1 MKVAAVQMDV
11 KIFETQH
18 NLARILA
25 MLEEAARAGAKIVAF
40 PECALTGYCFT
51 SREEA
56 WPLAET
62 VPGPSTEKLAEAAKR
77 LDCTAIVGMLE
88 REGAVLY
95 NSAAVVD
102 PGGIL
107 GTYRKMHLPCLG
119 IDWFNALGDKPFP
132 VFATAHGKVGVNI
145 CYDCSIPEAGRVPK
159 LKGAQLLVI
168 PTNWPVG
175 SDSWAHTPKV
185 RALENHFHVIASD
198 RVGEERGFRFS
209 GHSQIVDFMGTSI
222 SPPRTRTAWC
232 ACRERGSSTASRRA
246 ARRCTGRL
254 PRHGPVKLAGFREE
268 HLLGRPASRHHI
280 QDRRQDVQL
289 LALQGEH
296 LTIHHDIH
304 GSIEVELH
312 GPHSAPRR
320 QGMVHVRAI
329 VEHVQVSQQ
338 PEATDGPP
346 KHILDQAVGG
356 VRIGRNHH
364 RAAGKLA
371 VVESQEEA
379 RATLDLPIVIEAV
392 GEGAPV
398 KWHQAREDS
407 KEISHMTPTLELA
420 IGKRGGVRG
429 KAHAEEIDKVNH
441 SLAVSHAQHIAR
453 ARPAFEQR
461 LGGELHRALG
471 REVAQE
477 GISRAKGKHGERG
490 ALTALVFG
498 AGE

>member
-62 VPGPSTEKLAEAAKR
+62 VPGPSTEKLAEVAKR

-209 GHSQIVDFMGTSI
+209 GHSQIVDFMGKVHGEAGETEETI
-222 SPPRTRTAWC
+222 LYADLDLAAADQNRVVRLPGTWEFDRI
-232 ACRERGSSTASRRA
+232 ASRR
-246 ARRCTGRL
+246 
-254 PRHGPVKLAGFREE
+254 PEMYGP
-268 HLLGRPASRHHI
+268 I
-280 QDRRQDVQL
+280 
-289 LALQGEH
+289 
-296 LTIHHDIH
+296 T
-304 GSIEVELH
+304 
-312 GPHSAPRR
+312 APR
-320 QGMVHVRAI
+320 
-329 VEHVQVSQQ
+329 S
-338 PEATDGPP
+338 
-346 KHILDQAVGG
+346 
-356 VRIGRNHH
+356 
-364 RAAGKLA
+364 
-371 VVESQEEA
+371 S
-379 RATLDLPIVIEAV
+379 
-392 GEGAPV
+392 
-398 KWHQAREDS
+398 
-407 KEISHMTPTLELA
+407 
-420 IGKRGGVRG
+420 
-429 KAHAEEIDKVNH
+429 
-441 SLAVSHAQHIAR
+441 
-453 ARPAFEQR
+453 
-461 LGGELHRALG
+461 
-471 REVAQE
+471 
-477 GISRAKGKHGERG
+477 
-490 ALTALVFG
+490 
-498 AGE
+498 

>member
-185 RALENHFHVIASD
+185 RALENHFHVVASD

-209 GHSQIVDFMGTSI
+209 GHSQIVDFMGKVHGEAGETEETI
-222 SPPRTRTAWC
+222 LYADLDLAAADQNRVVRLPGTWEFDRI
-232 ACRERGSSTASRRA
+232 ASRR
-246 ARRCTGRL
+246 
-254 PRHGPVKLAGFREE
+254 PEMYGP
-268 HLLGRPASRHHI
+268 I
-280 QDRRQDVQL
+280 
-289 LALQGEH
+289 
-296 LTIHHDIH
+296 T
-304 GSIEVELH
+304 
-312 GPHSAPRR
+312 APR
-320 QGMVHVRAI
+320 
-329 VEHVQVSQQ
+329 S
-338 PEATDGPP
+338 
-346 KHILDQAVGG
+346 
-356 VRIGRNHH
+356 
-364 RAAGKLA
+364 
-371 VVESQEEA
+371 S
-379 RATLDLPIVIEAV
+379 
-392 GEGAPV
+392 
-398 KWHQAREDS
+398 
-407 KEISHMTPTLELA
+407 
-420 IGKRGGVRG
+420 
-429 KAHAEEIDKVNH
+429 
-441 SLAVSHAQHIAR
+441 
-453 ARPAFEQR
+453 
-461 LGGELHRALG
+461 
-471 REVAQE
+471 
-477 GISRAKGKHGERG
+477 
-490 ALTALVFG
+490 
-498 AGE
+498 